1 MECYNKKIDLIDCL
15 TVGWLIEW
23 NLKLLKVKR
32 EGIKGLSQTFI
43 FLLWS
48 PWIQILFTTKPW
60 REDDMTS
67 SIYLNDKGC
76 WKYLNIIWKYFPILK
91 LYATQSFSREKIK
104 WLPQNKW
111 NMSWEFQRI
120 KFKVLLEIIF
130 YLELFRFYSNYFSP
144 KIKYM
149 ENRATWFPT
158 SENWREINLK

>member
-1 MECYNKKIDLIDCL
+1 MI
-15 TVGWLIEW
+15 VWLIVW
-23 NLKLLKVKR
+23 NWVKFETFLKVKW

-43 FLLWS
+43 LLLRS

-76 WKYLNIIWKYFPILK
+76 WKYLNFIWKIFPILK
-91 LYATQSFSREKIK
+91 LYATQWFSWAKIK
-104 WLPQNKW
+104 WLLQNIW

-130 YLELFRFYSNYFSP
+130 NLELFEFYSNYFSP

-149 ENRATWFPT
+149 ENMVTC
-158 SENWREINLK
+158 SLQ

>member
-1 MECYNKKIDLIDCL
+1 M
-15 TVGWLIEW
+15 T
-23 NLKLLKVKR
+23 KLSL
-32 EGIKGLSQTFI
+32 L
-43 FLLWS
+43 LLWS

-76 WKYLNIIWKYFPILK
+76 WKYLNFIWKYFSFLK
-91 LYATQSFSREKIK
+91 LYATQWFSRAKIK
-104 WLPQNKW
+104 WLLQNIW

-130 YLELFRFYSNYFSP
+130 NLEFFGLYSNYFSP

-149 ENRATWFPT
+149 ENRVTWFPT
-158 SENWREINLK
+158 SENWRGIYLKLFWYF